1 MASLIATYAR
11 RRQMSRD
18 LVLNSTFTPLHQS
31 DNHNGPGS
39 GHGNGE
45 NLDTEGSH
53 GGSDNGQSGSNG
65 DKNSG
70 DSGDDSKSGDGSNGN
85 SQGGSSSSQNGQH
98 GNAGGG
104 NDSGQGGSPGQ
115 NSNNCGAAM
124 NPLMPDPR
132 LCTGVNENDGRLKY
146 GTGWVLASRDPNGKS
161 LTSHSTMV
169 NGSSVVVDFSGT
181 SIVVFGTVPPSNMSE
196 IPPSA
201 SYSIDGR
208 RAFELSL
215 PASDRCIPNQQ
226 FFQSPMLSP
235 GTHNLTINVTTAG
248 TPYILDYLWFCGS
261 SVPSADSSG
270 TSPKTAH
277 GGFSRVDAIVVGSVV
292 GGVIF
297 LLGIASLVWFFL
309 RRRRRRRRLRK
320 LKIAASPVSSWLH
333 SQNNSGSGTE
343 IVFTS
348 TESIMRD
355 NPTCSSTADSK
366 EHQRKALEL
375 SMPITTTFH
384 EQPPGLTS
392 STVVDHI
399 PEGYTSLAPPPWIV
413 RPLST
418 AS

>member
-1 MASLIATYAR
+1 
-11 RRQMSRD
+11 
-18 LVLNSTFTPLHQS
+18 
-31 DNHNGPGS
+31 
-39 GHGNGE
+39 
-45 NLDTEGSH
+45 
-53 GGSDNGQSGSNG
+53 
-65 DKNSG
+65 
-70 DSGDDSKSGDGSNGN
+70 
-85 SQGGSSSSQNGQH
+85 
-98 GNAGGG
+98 
-104 NDSGQGGSPGQ
+104 
-115 NSNNCGAAM
+115 
-124 NPLMPDPR
+124 
-132 LCTGVNENDGRLKY
+132 
-146 GTGWVLASRDPNGKS
+146 
-161 LTSHSTMV
+161 
-169 NGSSVVVDFSGT
+169 
-181 SIVVFGTVPPSNMSE
+181 MSE

-333 SQNNSGSGTE
+333 SQNNSTPPALVHL
-343 IVFTS
+343 IARPRLT
-348 TESIMRD
+348 D
-355 NPTCSSTADSK
+355 TCA
-366 EHQRKALEL
+366 H
-375 SMPITTTFH
+375 F
-384 EQPPGLTS
+384 
-392 STVVDHI
+392 V
-399 PEGYTSLAPPPWIV
+399 
-413 RPLST
+413 
-418 AS
+418 